1 VANLSVLQGMILDMV
16 AEGKSPRQI
25 EAVTG
30 VPAAQ
35 VHRIANEL
43 LDKELNLDTDS
54 KRKLQVYRLEKII
67 EALWDRV
74 QKHVDRDDVRNL
86 VEVMD
91 RVNDLLAL
99 HKERD
104 AEELLR
110 VTQYQSALYI
120 ASLKTL
126 IADFRVLTDSGS
138 AASMTDDQW
147 DSWVAQRLELAQAT
161 LDANAGELDNTT
173 PRQNQI
179 EA

>member
-1 VANLSVLQGMILDMV
+1 MANLSVLQGMILDMV

-25 EAVTG
+25 ESVTG
-30 VPAAQ
+30 VPAAD

-43 LDKELNLDTDS
+43 LERELNLDTES

-67 EALWDRV
+67 EALWERV

-104 AEELLR
+104 AQELLR
-110 VTQYQSALYI
+110 ITEHQKALYI
-120 ASLKTL
+120 GSLKTL
-126 IADFRVLTDSGS
+126 VNAFKAIAPNAMTEEEWDEW
-138 AASMTDDQW
+138 AARQLLI
-147 DSWVAQRLELAQAT
+147 AQQTLEV
-161 LDANAGELDNTT
+161 NAGEIDNIAQ
-173 PRQNQI
+173 RQL
-179 EA
+179 EK

>member
-1 VANLSVLQGMILDMV
+1 MANLSVLQGIILDMV

-30 VPAAQ
+30 VPAVE

-67 EALWDRV
+67 EALWERV

-86 VEVMD
+86 IEVMD

-104 AEELLR
+104 LSEQLR
-110 VTQYQSALYI
+110 ITEHQKALYI
-120 ASLKTL
+120 GSLRTL
-126 IADFRVLTDSGS
+126 VNAFKAIAPN
-138 AASMTDDQW
+138 AMTEDQW
-147 DSWVAQRLELAQAT
+147 DEWVAKQLEIAKAT
-161 LDANAGELDNTT
+161 MTTNAGEIDNTASA
-173 PRQNQI
+173 PKQVEGRKQ
-179 EA
+179 

>member
-1 VANLSVLQGMILDMV
+1 MGNLSVLQGMVLDLV

-30 VPAAQ
+30 VPAAE
-35 VHRIANEL
+35 VHRMANEL
-43 LDKELNLDTDS
+43 LDNELNLDTES

-67 EALWDRV
+67 EALWQRV

-86 VEVMD
+86 IEVMD

-104 AEELLR
+104 AEAQLR
-110 VTQYQSALYI
+110 ITQYQSALYI
-120 ASLKTL
+120 ASLRTL
-126 IADFRVLTDSGS
+126 VQDFKVLVDTGA

-147 DSWVAQRLELAQAT
+147 DGWVAQRLEIAKGT
-161 LDANAGELDNTT
+161 LEANAGQVDNTKA
-173 PRQNQI
+173 I
-179 EA
+179 EK

>member
-1 VANLSVLQGMILDMV
+1 MSNLSVLQGMILDLV

-35 VHRIANEL
+35 VHRMANEL
-43 LDKELNLDTDS
+43 LDQELNLDTES

-67 EALWDRV
+67 EALYARV
-74 QKHVDRDDVRNL
+74 QKYADRDDVRNL

-104 AEELLR
+104 AEALLR

-120 ASLKTL
+120 SSLKSL
-126 IADFRVLTDSGS
+126 VNAFKAIAPKL
-138 AASMTDDQW
+138 MTDDEW
-147 DSWVAQRLELAQAT
+147 DEWTVVQLEIAQEALERNSGQLEQG
-161 LDANAGELDNTT
+161 NG
-173 PRQNQI
+173 
-179 EA
+179 

>member
-1 VANLSVLQGMILDMV
+1 MANLSVLQGMILDMV

-25 EAVTG
+25 ESVTG

-67 EALWDRV
+67 EALWERV

-86 VEVMD
+86 IEVMD

-104 AEELLR
+104 AQELMR
-110 VTQYQSALYI
+110 ITQYQSALYV

-126 IADFRVLTDSGS
+126 IADFRALTDSG
-138 AASMTDDQW
+138 AASKMTDDQW
-147 DSWVAQRLELAQAT
+147 DSWVAQRLELARGT
-161 LDANAGELDNTT
+161 LEANAGEIDNTKA
-173 PRQNQI
+173 I
-179 EA
+179 ENNA